1 MNLEHIKLELESL
14 NEKVKQLEQNQG
26 DSITL
31 TKQQLKQLVDQLIEN
46 SMNEIAADIKHN
58 LPSIEEYI
66 TLDLYDKEI
75 QIDVDERG
83 IADEIKNNISVREF
97 DQNINSEELVWHRD
111 KEDRIVEVLSNED
124 WFFQMDNELPIILQE
139 GDVLFIP
146 KGTYHRVKRGEGDL
160 KIKIKEF

>member
-46 SMNEIAADIKHN
+46 SLNEITDDMKHN
-58 LPSIEEYI
+58 IPSIEDYI
-66 TLDLYDKEI
+66 TLELYDKEI

-83 IADEIKNNISVREF
+83 IADEIKSNILGTDIDV
-97 DQNINSEELVWHRD
+97 ELEII
-111 KEDRIVEVLSNED
+111 EDTLKKI
-124 WFFQMDNELPIILQE
+124 QE
-139 GDVLFIP
+139 SKD
-146 KGTYHRVKRGEGDL
+146 
-160 KIKIKEF
+160 